1 LPRVLAGTIEKE
13 IDVRRL
19 ASPAAPAGQVFGAQL
34 DPAHPGA
41 LEERVRPS
49 HRRHRLD
56 VACLALLAEP
66 ADQQRAEP

>member
-1 LPRVLAGTIEKE
+1 VLAGTIEKE

-19 ASPAAPAGQVFGAQL
+19 ASAPAAAPAGQVFGAQL

-49 HRRHRLD
+49 HRGHRLD